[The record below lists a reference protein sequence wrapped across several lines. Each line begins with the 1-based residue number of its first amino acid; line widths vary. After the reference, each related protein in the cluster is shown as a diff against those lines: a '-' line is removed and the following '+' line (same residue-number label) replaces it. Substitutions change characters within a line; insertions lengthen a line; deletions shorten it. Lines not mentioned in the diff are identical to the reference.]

1 MGRDG
6 NGRRGPGRVGMPG
19 WIEHWEWRGLG
30 LGERDEEEFR
40 YLLEYVGVGWCVKT
54 NIVRWN
60 RTEHKREKFY
70 GGEIWDWYSEMRVKL
85 KGKKIEW
92 GEYSWVEIFI
102 QLLCVPGKNLK
113 DTDGCEIWNNV
124 VKKENIYIKVF

>member
-1 MGRDG
+1 MFDTSRT
-6 NGRRGPGRVGMPG
+6 PPSALG
-19 WIEHWEWRGLG
+19 WWSDWKNFSVLVYNFLG
-30 LGERDEEEFR
+30 WERDEEELK

-70 GGEIWDWYSEMRVKL
+70 GGEIWDWYSEMRVEL
-85 KGKKIEW
+85 RGKKIEW